1 MQFVHASGDVW
12 FGPASEYLPG
22 AHALH
27 VMTRLGSSPN
37 FPGGQTRQAPFAL
50 GAYFPLGHPHRPN
63 VEEQCMPFVVASQDV
78 AVEAS
83 LALLQIQASEFRF
96 NPPSVT
102 VQTGPLAQTLADC
115 RAEAWARCLD
125 GC

>member
-1 MQFVHASGDVW
+1 
-12 FGPASEYLPG
+12 
-22 AHALH
+22 
-27 VMTRLGSSPN
+27 
-37 FPGGQTRQAPFAL
+37 
-50 GAYFPLGHPHRPN
+50 
-63 VEEQCMPFVVASQDV
+63 MPFVVASQDV

-115 RAEAWARCLD
+115 RQ
-125 GC
+125 